1 MKSSIFVFAATL
13 SLAVM
18 PLALAAPAF
27 AQTETVTITSGDK
40 THTFT
45 VELAE
50 TKAKAEAGLA
60 GRTTLAKDAGLL
72 IDFRKVGEQVAPTM
86 KGVSVDLDVLFLA
99 PDGTIVG
106 IVKQARAG
114 SLRPLSTGLNAVAAL
129 EIAGGQAATL
139 GIKTGDKVRSKATG
153 NAG

>member
-1 MKSSIFVFAATL
+1 MKHTLFVFAATL
-13 SLAVM
+13 S
-18 PLALAAPAF
+18 LALAAPAF
-27 AQTETVTITSGDK
+27 AQTETLTITSGDK

-60 GRTTLAKDAGLL
+60 GRATLAKDAGLL
-72 IDFRKVGEQVAPTM
+72 IDFRKVGEQVALTM
-86 KGVSVDLDVLFLA
+86 KGVAMDLDVLYLA

-114 SLRPLSTGLNAVAAL
+114 SLRPLSTGLNAVAAV
-129 EIAGGQAATL
+129 EISGGQVSAL
-139 GIKTGDKVRSKATG
+139 GIKTGDKVRAKATG

>member
-1 MKSSIFVFAATL
+1 MKRILFAFAASL
-13 SLAVM
+13 SLT
-18 PLALAAPAF
+18 LAAPAF
-27 AQTETVTITSGDK
+27 AQTEEVTITSGDK
-40 THTFT
+40 THKFT

-60 GRTTLAKDAGLL
+60 GRTSLAKDAGLL
-72 IDFRKVGEQVAPTM
+72 IDFRKVGEQVAPTL
-86 KGVSVDLDVLFLA
+86 KGVAVDLDVLFLA

-114 SLRPLSTGLNAVAAL
+114 SLRPLSTGLNSVAAL
-129 EIAGGQAATL
+129 EIAGGQVNAL
-139 GIKTGDKVRSKATG
+139 GLKTGDKVRAKATG